1 MKSILQRAVAI
12 ARDLYT
18 YRYFND
24 PKKAPRYRGVYAT
37 FAEAERA
44 IPKGRP
50 EGFNLDDVPEFFI
63 GKQFLFNPQ
72 DYPVLVWLSQAF
84 EPTCRVFDLGGG
96 FGQCYYKYSD
106 YIRYPEDLQW
116 TVCDVESFA
125 ARGPEFAQERNAPNL
140 HFTTDRATADGTT
153 IYLSNGAL
161 QYIEPDLPEILAL
174 LSSKPRHVLL
184 NRVPFYDGEPY
195 FSVQSSLHSFVVH
208 KVGNTAQLIRGM
220 EALGY
225 TIVDQWSLPRNMHVY
240 FHPERFVPNFRGF
253 YFRKK

>member
-1 MKSILQRAVAI
+1 MTSILQRAVAI

-24 PKKAPRYRGVYAT
+24 PKKAPRYRGVFAT

-50 EGFNLDDVPEFFI
+50 EGFNLDEVPDFFI

-72 DYPVLVWLSQAF
+72 DYPVLVWLAQAF
-84 EPTCRVFDLGGG
+84 EPGSTVFDLGGG
-96 FGQCYYKYSD
+96 FGQCYYKYRE
-106 YIRYPEDLQW
+106 YVKYPDGLQW

-125 ARGPEFAQERNAPNL
+125 ERGPEFARQQNEPNL
-140 HFTTDRATADGTT
+140 HFTTNRATAEGTT
-153 IYLSNGAL
+153 IYLTNGAL
-161 QYIEPDLPEILAL
+161 QYIEPDLPEALAQL
-174 LSSKPRHVLL
+174 PTKPRHVLV

-195 FSVQSSLHSFVVH
+195 FSVQSSLHSYVVH
-208 KVGNTAQLIRGM
+208 KVGNTARFIRGM

-225 TIVDQWSLPRNMHVY
+225 TTVDQWTLPRTMHVY
-240 FHPERFVPNFRGF
+240 FHPAQDVPSFRGF
-253 YFRKK
+253 YFRRG